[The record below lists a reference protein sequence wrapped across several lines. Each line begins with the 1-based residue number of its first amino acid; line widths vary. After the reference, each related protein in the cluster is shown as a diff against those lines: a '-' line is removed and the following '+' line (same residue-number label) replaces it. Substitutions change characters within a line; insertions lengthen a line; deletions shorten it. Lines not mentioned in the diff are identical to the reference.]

1 MIVYIDEN
9 MPPHLA
15 RGFDILQK
23 PISIKMRKD
32 IEVKSIKDV
41 FGEGAK
47 DEDWIPIAGKQ
58 GACVITQDYNIQR
71 TKHQRELCH
80 KYDLGMFYFRPP
92 SKYGFQYWDMIKLVV
107 KHWIEIAKESTKKER
122 PFAFRIT
129 QKGGITEM

>member
-58 GACVITQDYNIQR
+58 GAWSMRYNSR
-71 TKHQRELCH
+71 L
-80 KYDLGMFYFRPP
+80 
-92 SKYGFQYWDMIKLVV
+92 
-107 KHWIEIAKESTKKER
+107 
-122 PFAFRIT
+122 
-129 QKGGITEM
+129 